1 MTAHEAKEIGLV
13 EHVTAPYDLM
23 PKAEELAAAIS
34 ANGPIAVRQAK
45 FAINKGLETD
55 LATGLAIEQ
64 KAYEHT
70 IPTKDRRE
78 GLQAFQEK
86 RRAVYKGI

>member
-1 MTAHEAKEIGLV
+1 
-13 EHVTAPYDLM
+13 
-23 PKAEELAAAIS
+23 
-34 ANGPIAVRQAK
+34 
-45 FAINKGLETD
+45 
-55 LATGLAIEQ
+55 
-64 KAYEHT
+64 T

>member
-1 MTAHEAKEIGLV
+1 
-13 EHVTAPYDLM
+13 
-23 PKAEELAAAIS
+23 
-34 ANGPIAVRQAK
+34 
-45 FAINKGLETD
+45 
-55 LATGLAIEQ
+55 EQ
-64 KAYEHT
+64 KAYEQT

>member
-1 MTAHEAKEIGLV
+1 MSRL
-13 EHVTAPYDLM
+13 PCDLM

-64 KAYEHT
+64 KAYEQT

>member
-13 EHVTAPYDLM
+13 EHVTAPCDLM
-23 PKAEELAAAIS
+23 PKAKELAAAIS

-45 FAINKGLETD
+45 FAINRGLETD

-64 KAYEHT
+64 KAYEQT